1 MPSAQARRGMLARG
15 GSAWPRIG
23 RIVLAG
29 VVGATAAMVA
39 PLRPA
44 AQQAEPPPSIRVAPM
59 IVAAANSETVL
70 AIEIGPLDARPSTSF
85 VSLRGL
91 PPTVALRDGH
101 AVGPGS
107 WAVPLS
113 ALPFLTAQIPAT
125 QAGQSEIV
133 VSLIATDGQLLAQ
146 ARSTLVIQPVI
157 QPSAQ
162 AGPGAGSRVA
172 PAPTAGQ
179 VASAAPPS
187 AMPEAAAEQRAR
199 AERLLARGEAYL
211 ANGNIMGARDFFERA
226 ADAGLAAAALRLAAT
241 YDPAVLKRLKVQGVA
256 PDASLARKWY
266 ERARDLGSAEAGESL
281 ARLGE

>member
-1 MPSAQARRGMLARG
+1 MPNVPSRRGLPAREA
-15 GSAWPRIG
+15 SAWPLIG

-29 VVGATAAMVA
+29 LGGATAAAVG

-44 AQQAEPPPSIRVAPM
+44 AQQAEPPPSVRVAPT
-59 IVAAANSETVL
+59 IVAAANSEAVL
-70 AIEIGPLDARPSTSF
+70 AIEVQSLDTTPSRGF

-113 ALPFLTAQIPAT
+113 ALPFVKAQIPAT
-125 QAGQSEIV
+125 QAGESEIV
-133 VSLIATDGQLLAQ
+133 VSLIAMDGRLLAQ
-146 ARSTLVIQPVI
+146 ARSTLVIQS
-157 QPSAQ
+157 SAQ
-162 AGPGAGSRVA
+162 AGPGIASQAA

-179 VASAAPPS
+179 LASAAPAP
-187 AMPEAAAEQRAR
+187 AMPESAAEQRAR

-226 ADAGLAAAALRLAAT
+226 ADAGLAAGALQLAST
-241 YDPAVLKRLKVQGVA
+241 YDRVELTRLKVQGVK
-256 PDASLARKWY
+256 PDVELARKWY
-266 ERARDLGSAEAGESL
+266 QRARDLGATGAAEL
-281 ARLGE
+281 LMRLGRN